1 MNTNKKTKAVKSNK
15 AIGYI
20 ELNNNLQTS
29 ESINTNANMS
39 KKESDSFR

>member
-1 MNTNKKTKAVKSNK
+1 MNTNKKTKAVKANK

-29 ESINTNANMS
+29 ESTNNSNMS